1 MSKIDEK
8 LNKLYEY
15 LNEYHSLNGY
25 PPTVREICNA
35 LQIKSTAT
43 AQYYIEKLNDRG
55 LIKKDG
61 DKKRTL
67 TINGKGIKSFEVPLI
82 GTVTA
87 GTPILAVENFED
99 YYPLP
104 IDFKSDVPTFM
115 LTVKGD
121 SMINAGIY
129 NGDKIIV
136 KKQETANNGEIV
148 VALIDDSATV
158 KRFYKEK
165 GKIILHPEN
174 DTMSDIIVED
184 AVILGVVVG
193 LTRKF

>member
-15 LNEYHSLNGY
+15 VIKYQNDNGY
-25 PPTVREICNA
+25 SPSVREICND

-43 AQYYIEKLNDRG
+43 AHYYLEKLNDKG
-55 LIKKDG
+55 LIKKG
-61 DKKRTL
+61 EDKKRAI
-67 TINGKGIKSFEVPLI
+67 TISSNSAKAFSVPLV

-87 GTPILAVENFED
+87 GTPILAVENLEG

-104 IDFKSDVPTFM
+104 LEFKHAEPTFM
-115 LTVKGD
+115 LKVKGN
-121 SMINAGIY
+121 SMINAGILD
-129 NGDKIIV
+129 GDNIIV
-136 KKQETANNGEIV
+136 KKQDSAKNGDIV

-158 KRFYKEK
+158 KRFFVKN

-174 DTMSDIIVED
+174 DEMQDIVLD
-184 AVILGVVVG
+184 SAQILGVVLG